1 MKIDWRSFTKKFIK
15 DPDTF
20 PFGMRFYDGVMGS
33 GKSLTMVKDALDIC
47 KKYDDVLLVS
57 NIIFKVE
64 TGAKKVIYFNTI
76 DELLQALE
84 ETQNHRHS
92 WVIIDEALTYFAEN
106 GGIDPALMNKI
117 TQSRSCRR
125 FICLGSQEFKRINN
139 RLRDFSMETIKCNHF
154 GRVQIN
160 ALRDDT
166 KLHWDKDE
174 MDFVGP
180 VIEYRIFKRNLE
192 LFNAYDTYAGVKIN
206 TKTKTTALLAGASPP
221 PQAWAEM
228 LASTK
233 LKKGRK

>member
-1 MKIDWRSFTKKFIK
+1 MSKMKIVGVFHKFFQETS
-15 DPDTF
+15 PVNF

-47 KKYDDVLLVS
+47 KKFDDVLLVS
-57 NIIFKVE
+57 NIEFKVE
-64 TGAKKVIYFNTI
+64 TGAQKVIYFNTI
-76 DELLQALE
+76 PELLQALE
-84 ETQNHRHS
+84 ETQNHKHS

-139 RLRDFSMETIKCNHF
+139 RLRDFSMETVVCRHF
-154 GRVQIN
+154 GRFQIN
-160 ALRDDT
+160 ARRDDT
-166 KLHWDKDE
+166 KLHWDKNE

-180 VIEYRIFKRNLE
+180 VIEYIIFKRNKE
-192 LFNAYDTYAGVKIN
+192 LFDSYDTFAGVKIN
-206 TKTKTTALLAGASPP
+206 TKTRPSALLAGASPP

-228 LASTK
+228 LGNIKK
-233 LKKGRK
+233 LK